1 MKKYSILILISL
13 FAFSFWNCEKDD
25 ICAETTPTTPRVV
38 IEFYDFA
45 NPTVLK
51 EVTNLRIEEVGT
63 TNGVVSN
70 SALDND
76 NPLKYIFN
84 SSTVNI
90 PLKTFDDISKFNFK
104 FNYVDELT
112 YDNLDEI
119 VFNYTRQEIYV
130 SRACGYKTNFTLDTT
145 TGAVLTLDGSNW
157 IQDIT
162 IEQTTIANENETHI
176 KIYF

>member
-1 MKKYSILILISL
+1 MKKYSILLLVSL

-25 ICAETTPTTPRVV
+25 ICADTTPTTPRVV

-51 EVTNLRIEEVGT
+51 NVTNLGVIAPGF
-63 TNGVVSN
+63 TNGFGFTGVSK
-70 SALDND
+70 A
-76 NPLKYIFN
+76 I
-84 SSTVNI
+84 V
-90 PLKTFDDISKFNFK
+90 PLKTTDDTCTLQFIQNGNDTDTSNDNSDEIT
-104 FNYVDELT
+104 FNYS
-112 YDNLDEI
+112 
-119 VFNYTRQEIYV
+119 RQVSYV

-145 TGAVLTLDGSNW
+145 TGAVLTNDASNW

-162 IEQTTIANENETHI
+162 ITQPTIANENETHI

>member
-1 MKKYSILILISL
+1 MKKNAILLLITL

-38 IEFYDFA
+38 IEFYDAA

-51 EVTNLRIEEVGT
+51 TVTNLRIEEVGT

-70 SALDND
+70 PDLDD
-76 NPLKYIFN
+76 TNPLKFLFN
-84 SSTVNI
+84 SSTVYI

-104 FNYVDELT
+104 FNYGDASE
-112 YDNLDEI
+112 NSDEI
-119 VFNYTRQEIYV
+119 TFNYTRQEIYV
-130 SRACGYKTNFTLDTT
+130 SRACGYKTNFTLDAT
-145 TGAVLTLDGSNW
+145 TGALFTTDSDNW
-157 IQDIT
+157 IQSIT
-162 IEQTTIANENETHI
+162 IEQTTISNEDETHI

>member
-1 MKKYSILILISL
+1 MKKYSILILVSL

-51 EVTNLRIEEVGT
+51 SVTNLGIIAPSFTSGFGFT
-63 TNGVVSN
+63 GV
-70 SALDND
+70 
-76 NPLKYIFN
+76 
-84 SSTVNI
+84 STITV
-90 PLKTFDDISKFNFK
+90 PLKTTDDITTLQFIENGSDTDTGN
-104 FNYVDELT
+104 
-112 YDNLDEI
+112 DNIDEI

-130 SRACGYKTNFTLDTT
+130 SRACGYKTNFTLDAT
-145 TGAVLTLDGSNW
+145 TGAELTADASNW
-157 IQDIT
+157 IQNIT
-162 IEQTTIANENETHI
+162 IEQPTIANENETHI